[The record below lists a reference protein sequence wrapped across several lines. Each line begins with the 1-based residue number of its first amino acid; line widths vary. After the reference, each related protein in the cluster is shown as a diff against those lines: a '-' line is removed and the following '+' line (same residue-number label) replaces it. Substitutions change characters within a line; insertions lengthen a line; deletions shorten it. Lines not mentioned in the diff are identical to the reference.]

1 MLELISIEGDIY
13 FDNGKF
19 DFSQIVDGGLYYV
32 YIESE
37 YKHIESLA
45 MIEKF
50 NIDGKEY
57 LYIHFQRKTDDEKYK
72 HEATMI
78 NEDFAEKLEI
88 RKIIIH
94 KVFEHPSGMEY
105 KHLVDDNGFV
115 DPILS
120 DNEFIDSIR

>member
-1 MLELISIEGDIY
+1 MLGLISVEGDIY

-45 MIEKF
+45 MIEKI
-50 NIDGKEY
+50 NTKKQH
-57 LYIHFQRKTDDEKYK
+57 LYIHFQLKTDDEKYK
-72 HEATMI
+72 HDAIMI
-78 NEDFAEKLEI
+78 DEDFVERWKI

-115 DPILS
+115 DPILR